1 MIGSEPACV
10 KARIKARNE
19 LKTVVTCTLIVTV
32 AYLEGDFILII
43 MGLFLT
49 VRLLNLNNA

>member
-32 AYLEGDFILII
+32 AYLEGDF
-43 MGLFLT
+43 
-49 VRLLNLNNA
+49 